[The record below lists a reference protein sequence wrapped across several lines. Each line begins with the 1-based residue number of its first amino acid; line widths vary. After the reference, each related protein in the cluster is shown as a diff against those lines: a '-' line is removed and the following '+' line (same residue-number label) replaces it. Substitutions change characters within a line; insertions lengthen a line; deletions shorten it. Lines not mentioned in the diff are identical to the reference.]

1 MPAETNVPDGPNQER
16 KGRTMEAEAILQQTG
31 KFIDPQVTLTGQ
43 KRAAVR
49 LLALRTL
56 WLNTGTLCNI
66 ACTNCYIESSPRND
80 RLAYLGRDEA
90 ARFVAEAQALSPALV
105 EIGFTGG
112 EPFMNPDIVG
122 MLADALATGMRV
134 LVLTNAMKPML
145 NRRADIAALIAA
157 YPDRL
162 TLRVSLDHF
171 SRGPHEAV
179 RGADTWA
186 PAVEGLKWLAGTGA
200 SIAVAARLV
209 GPDNEA
215 ALRRGF
221 AALFAD
227 DGIPVDASDPHALV
241 IFPEMD
247 ATADVPEISEACWG
261 ILDKSPND
269 VMCASSRMVVH
280 RKGAEHASVIAC
292 TLLPYEAAFDLGPTL
307 AGAAGP
313 VPLNHRHCAK
323 FCVLGGAACS

>member
-1 MPAETNVPDGPNQER
+1 MKAETMLR
-16 KGRTMEAEAILQQTG
+16 QTG
-31 KFIDPQVTLTGQ
+31 KFVDPQVTLTGQ

-66 ACTNCYIESSPRND
+66 ACANCYIESSPRND
-80 RLAYLGRDEA
+80 RLSYLGRDEA
-90 ARFVAEAQALSPALV
+90 ARFIAEAQALSPALD

-122 MLADALATGMRV
+122 MLTDALATGLRV

-145 NRRADIAALIAA
+145 NRRTDIAALIAA

-171 SRGPHEAV
+171 SRGRHEAI

-186 PAVEGLKWLAGTGA
+186 PAVEGLKWLASTGA
-200 SIAVAARLV
+200 SLAVAARLV
-209 GPDNEA
+209 GPDDEA

-221 AALFAD
+221 AAFFTDEA
-227 DGIPVDASDPHALV
+227 IPLDASDPHALV
-241 IFPEMD
+241 LFPEMD

-261 ILDKSPND
+261 ILGKSPDD

-280 RKGAEHASVIAC
+280 RKGAERASVVAC
-292 TLLPYEAAFDLGPTL
+292 TLLPYESAFDLGPTL

-313 VPLNHRHCAK
+313 VQLNHRHCAR

>member
-1 MPAETNVPDGPNQER
+1 MPAETNLRDGANRER
-16 KGRTMEAEAILQQTG
+16 RARTKEAEAILQQTG

-43 KRAAVR
+43 KRATVR

-80 RLAYLGRDEA
+80 RLAYLGRNDA
-90 ARFVAEAQALSPALV
+90 ARFVTEAQALSPALA

-171 SRGPHEAV
+171 TRGQHEAI

-186 PAVEGLKWLAGTGA
+186 PAIEGLKWLASTGA

-209 GPDNEA
+209 GPDSEA

-221 AALFAD
+221 AALFAEE
-227 DGIPVDASDPHALV
+227 GLPVDASDPHALV

-261 ILDKSPND
+261 ILGKSPDD
-269 VMCASSRMVVH
+269 VMCASSRMVVR
-280 RKGAEHASVIAC
+280 RKGAAHASVVAC

-307 AGAAGP
+307 AGATGP